1 MWDLLAGP
9 FLAAGGLLVVAGLPK
24 LRDPLPLVRALRT
37 TGLPAPGPLVR
48 LLALA
53 EVALGVTAVVAP
65 GRGTAALVAV
75 AYAGFTAFVALA
87 VRRGGVLASC
97 GCFGRPDTPPTR
109 AHLVLTAGATA
120 TAAAL
125 AVSPPGAGV
134 GAQPRRRPPPS
145 PGSRYCWAP
154 WPTWSSPCCPPR
166 PSPPSAACRR
176 GDSMLAVVVAE
187 GVAVALLAVLVL
199 GLLRSHAL
207 ILRALHELGAGLELE
222 EAASAPASGT
232 TGPVPVQLEP
242 GVVPAARP
250 ATTGPR
256 C

>member
-65 GRGTAALVAV
+65 SRGTAALVAV

-109 AHLVLTAGATA
+109 AHLALTAGATA

-134 GAQPRRRPPPS
+134 
-145 PGSRYCWAP
+145 W
-154 WPTWSSPCCPPR
+154 
-166 PSPPSAACRR
+166 SAATPATAA
-176 GDSMLAVVVAE
+176 LA
-187 GVAVALLAVLVL
+187 GFAVLLGALAYLVLAVLPTTTV
-199 GLLRSHAL
+199 
-207 ILRALHELGAGLELE
+207 
-222 EAASAPASGT
+222 AAVRG
-232 TGPVPVQLEP
+232 VPK
-242 GVVPAARP
+242 G
-250 ATTGPR
+250 
-256 C
+256 

>member
-1 MWDLLAGP
+1 MWDLLTGP

-37 TGLPAPGPLVR
+37 TGLPASGLLVR

-109 AHLVLTAGATA
+109 AHLALTAGATA
-120 TAAAL
+120 AAAAL

-134 GAQPRRRPPPS
+134 
-145 PGSRYCWAP
+145 W
-154 WPTWSSPCCPPR
+154 
-166 PSPPSAACRR
+166 SAATPATAA
-176 GDSMLAVVVAE
+176 LAGF
-187 GVAVALLAVLVL
+187 GVLLGALAYLVLAVLPTTTV
-199 GLLRSHAL
+199 
-207 ILRALHELGAGLELE
+207 
-222 EAASAPASGT
+222 AAVRG
-232 TGPVPVQLEP
+232 VPK
-242 GVVPAARP
+242 G
-250 ATTGPR
+250 
-256 C
+256 